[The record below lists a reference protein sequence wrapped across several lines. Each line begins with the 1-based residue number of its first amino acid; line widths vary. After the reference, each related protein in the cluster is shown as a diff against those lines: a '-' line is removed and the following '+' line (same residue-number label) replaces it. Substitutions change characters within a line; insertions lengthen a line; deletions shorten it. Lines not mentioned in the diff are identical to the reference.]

1 MIEQGSDAWQAA
13 RTGKLTASRVADML
27 ATVKTGESAS
37 RKNLKDDLI
46 VERLT
51 NQKTESFTSGAMN
64 WGVETE
70 PQARAAYEVMT
81 GNFVDQIAFV
91 DHPTIAMFGCSPDGL
106 VDDNGLIEIKCPNS
120 ATHLESLET
129 QTIPKKYITQM
140 QTQLCVTGRQWCD
153 FVSFDPRLP
162 EPLNLLIIRVERD
175 DEYISMIESEAIK
188 FLQEVQNKV
197 DNLLK
202 QVQL

>member
-1 MIEQGSDAWQAA
+1 MIEQGTAEWQAL
-13 RTGKLTASRVADML
+13 RVGKLSASRVADML

-37 RKNLKDDLI
+37 RKNLKADLI

>member
-1 MIEQGSDAWQAA
+1 MIEQGTPEWQAL
-13 RTGKLTASRVADML
+13 RVGKLSASRVADML

-37 RKNLKDDLI
+37 RKNLKADLI

-51 NQKTESFTSGAMN
+51 NQKTESFTNGAMS

-91 DHPTIAMFGCSPDGL
+91 DHPTISMFGCSPDGL
-106 VDDNGLIEIKCPNS
+106 VDDEGLIEIKCPNS
-120 ATHLESLET
+120 ATHLEYLET

-175 DEYISMIESEAIK
+175 EEYISMIESEAIK
-188 FLQEVQNKV
+188 FLQEVQDKV

>member
-1 MIEQGSDAWQAA
+1 MIEQGSEAWKAL
-13 RTGKLTASRVADML
+13 RIGKLTASRVADML

-37 RKNLKDDLI
+37 RKNLKADLI

-91 DHPTIAMFGCSPDGL
+91 DHPTISMFGCSPDGL
-106 VDDNGLIEIKCPNS
+106 VDDEGLIEIKCPNS
-120 ATHLESLET
+120 ATHLEYLET

-140 QTQLCVTGRQWCD
+140 QTQLCVTGRKWCD

-188 FLQEVQNKV
+188 FLQEVQDKV

>member
-37 RKNLKDDLI
+37 RKNLKADLI

>member
-1 MIEQGSDAWQAA
+1 MIEQGTPEWHALKI
-13 RTGKLTASRVADML
+13 GKLSASRVADML

-37 RKNLKDDLI
+37 RKNLKADLI

-64 WGVETE
+64 RGIETE
-70 PQARAAYEVMT
+70 PQARAAYEVKT

-91 DHPTIAMFGCSPDGL
+91 DHPTIDMFGCSPDGL
-106 VDDNGLIEIKCPNS
+106 VDDDGLIEIKCPNS
-120 ATHLESLET
+120 ATHLEYLET

-140 QTQLCVTGRQWCD
+140 QTQLCVTGRKWCD

-162 EPLNLLIIRVERD
+162 EPLNLLIIRVDRD
-175 DEYISMIESEAIK
+175 DEYISMIEQEAIK
-188 FLQEVQNKV
+188 FLQEVQDKV

>member
-37 RKNLKDDLI
+37 RKNLKADLI

-120 ATHLESLET
+120 ATHLEYLET